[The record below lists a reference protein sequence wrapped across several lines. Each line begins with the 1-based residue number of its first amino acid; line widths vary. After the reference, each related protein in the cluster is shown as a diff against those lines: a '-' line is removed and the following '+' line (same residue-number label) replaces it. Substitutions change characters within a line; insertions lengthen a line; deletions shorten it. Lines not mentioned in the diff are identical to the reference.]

1 VAATTVVATGVA
13 ATGVAATGVAA
24 TGVAA
29 TDVAATSA
37 RGVALV
43 FEAAV
48 AGTVA
53 TVAATAGAAGTVGA
67 AAALDEDECEGS
79 TPSCG
84 SFVSGGASFTLDEDG
99 VRSVPFSLPPLLPL
113 LLPLL
118 LLPPS
123 TYQPGH
129 RRTTSFGR
137 PTGAAVTFCA
147 AAISAVSVHPDTQC
161 FPSGAM
167 PLSRL
172 ARHSA

>member
-24 TGVAA
+24 TG
-29 TDVAATSA
+29 VAATSA

-79 TPSCG
+79 IPSCG

-113 LLPLL
+113 MPLLLPLL
-118 LLPPS
+118 LLPPTAS
-123 TYQPGH
+123 QPGH

-137 PTGAAVTFCA
+137 PTGAAVTFRA

-161 FPSGAM
+161 CPSGAM